1 MEAGQV
7 RLGQGLLGQGQLL
20 AELAVQLGVFIPG
33 LGAPLLLPT
42 GHGPQ
47 LLDGLGPELLR
58 PPVGADL
65 DIGDVVLQRLILRRL
80 GPKVL
85 RLLPELLCLLLELAE
100 LILQLQAGI
109 RRCAVLQHGLA
120 QGAQLRLHGAVPLLQ
135 AAIFLLQSGNAL
147 LTLPRGLLDIADHVL
162 PVKAA
167 EQRRFEIGIHPV
179 FPRYSVNLYTV

>member
-33 LGAPLLLPT
+33 LGAPILLPT

-65 DIGDVVLQRLILRRL
+65 DIGDVVLQRLILRCL

-109 RRCAVLQHGLA
+109 RRRAVLQHGLA
-120 QGAQLRLHGAVPLLQ
+120 QGAQLCLHGAVPLLQ